1 MFAVLTHQP
10 RRVALFNSLADAERG
25 LVAIALDW
33 AHREVGVKNVHS
45 ALENGRALAEFP
57 DGLCLQ
63 YEEMPGERSIV
74 AIQKRTVA
82 GWFGA
87 NSIDYDRRNQ
97 FSLLPAELPNPTF
110 DAELPIVRPTPTVL
124 QTRGGTMSYATVLA
138 ELRDALTHRRRVMRV
153 D

>member
-25 LVAIALDW
+25 LVAIAFDW

-74 AIQKRTVA
+74 AIQKRTLA
-82 GWFGA
+82 GWFQ
-87 NSIDYDRRNQ
+87 NSPEYDKRNQ
-97 FSLLPAELPNPTF
+97 FSLLPAQAPQELDELPAT
-110 DAELPIVRPTPTVL
+110 RPTPSVL
-124 QTRGGTMSYATVLA
+124 QTRGGSMSYAEVLA
-138 ELRDALTHRRRVMRV
+138 ELRDTLSRRRSAIR